1 MSDLSAQDRLSSA
14 EEDRLLISDPKAI
27 HHILQGYRWGAST
40 EQRARGMFVTG
51 PGITVVQGE
60 DHKRHRRIMNPAFG
74 ASEAKALVPIF
85 SAAASSLSNKWK
97 DLLLVCNDQSD
108 VFNIPRWTSRATLD
122 AIGQAGFDYNF
133 GAMENQDNRLS
144 KAYHNLFADIFAA
157 PSDKSMIVNSVASL
171 LPVNLMARLFEY
183 LSKSNPR
190 LARGRQAREVARE
203 VARELVQ
210 EKSKEILD
218 REGKGVRDVM
228 SLLVKANMASQNER
242 TRMSDEELYA
252 QMLIIFIAG
261 HETTANSISWILLE
275 LSRHPEIQDKLRKE
289 IREKE
294 RQLVSEGRSQS
305 GFTADDY
312 DSLPYMNAVLKSG
325 NPPRTQE
332 SMRYHP
338 AVIRIFRMAF
348 VDDCLPLSESI
359 KTASGKEISE
369 IPVSKGQKVMLS
381 IAGYNRNKEVY
392 GEDAHVFRPER
403 WLENEDSKK
412 GGTSIGVY
420 ANLLTFSGG
429 VRSCIGWRFAVLE
442 LQTFLVELISN
453 FEFSTT
459 PECDKIRREARG
471 VMVPTIEGEVEKG
484 GQCPLKVR
492 IARDT
497 Q

>member
-1 MSDLSAQDRLSSA
+1 M
-14 EEDRLLISDPKAI
+14 
-27 HHILQGYRWGAST
+27 
-40 EQRARGMFVTG
+40 
-51 PGITVVQGE
+51 
-60 DHKRHRRIMNPAFG
+60 
-74 ASEAKALVPIF
+74 
-85 SAAASSLSNKWK
+85 
-97 DLLLVCNDQSD
+97 
-108 VFNIPRWTSRATLD
+108 
-122 AIGQAGFDYNF
+122 
-133 GAMENQDNRLS
+133 
-144 KAYHNLFADIFAA
+144 FAA
-157 PSDKSMIVNSVASL
+157 PSDKSMIVNAVASL
-171 LPVNLMARLFEY
+171 LPIKFMARLFEY
-183 LSKSNPR
+183 LSKSDPR

-203 VARELVQ
+203 IARELVQ

-275 LSRHPEIQDKLRKE
+275 LSRHPKIQEKLRKE

-294 RQLVSEGRSQS
+294 SQLVSERRSQS

-312 DSLPYMNAVLKSG
+312 DSLPYMNAVLK
-325 NPPRTQE
+325 E
-332 SMRYHP
+332 AMRYHP
-338 AVIRIFRMAF
+338 AAIRILRMAF

-359 KTASGKEISE
+359 KTASGKEINE
-369 IPVSKGQKVMLS
+369 IPVPKGQKVMLS

-403 WLENEDSKK
+403 WLENDDSKK

-459 PECDKIRREARG
+459 PECDKIRREACG

-484 GQCPLKVR
+484 GQCPLRVW